1 MAKPSSKKV
10 ARAARTTGGRTAR
23 GARPW
28 GWYAAM
34 AVVVALGSL
43 GVWQSREQRLDQA
56 AAQVEEPPKRG
67 DHWHAALGI
76 YVCNEFV
83 GNLAD
88 NGRDP
93 HGIHTHGDGIIH
105 IHPFDSKA
113 SGKNATFG
121 AYTETMDFKVNAT
134 EFKVPGGETWRDGKE
149 CDGKSGEVQFFV
161 NGQRRSGDPKSYR
174 MNDRDL
180 LVLAFAPRDAEVPKT
195 PPSAPN
201 LDNLSDVGPTTTTTP
216 EGAPAEGA
224 PAEGAP
230 ADPNATTT
238 TAPGA
243 PADPNATT
251 TSAPPATD
259 TTATTAAP

>member
-1 MAKPSSKKV
+1 MAKPTNKKV
-10 ARAARTTGGRTAR
+10 SRAARTTGGRTAR

-28 GWYAAM
+28 GWYTAM
-34 AVVVALGSL
+34 AIVVLLGSL
-43 GVWQSREQRLDQA
+43 GVWQSREQRLDKA

-76 YVCNEFV
+76 YVCNEYI
-83 GNLAD
+83 GNIAD

-113 SGKNATFG
+113 SGKNATVGVYF
-121 AYTETMDFKVNAT
+121 ETMGLDLSASKFKA
-134 EFKVPGGETWRDGKE
+134 PGGETWNDGEE

-161 NGQRRSGDPKSYR
+161 NSERRSGDPSSYR
-174 MNDRDL
+174 MQDRDL
-180 LVLAFAPRDAEVPKT
+180 LVLAFVPDGHEFSKN

-201 LDNLSDVGPTTTTTP
+201 LDNLSDVGPTP
-216 EGAPAEGA
+216 EVPG
-224 PAEGAP
+224 
-230 ADPNATTT
+230 DPNATPT
-238 TAPGA
+238 TAPGT
-243 PADPNATT
+243 PPPDPNATPT
-251 TSAPPATD
+251 TAPPTSD